1 MPVPTPNR
9 CRIPPGKRP
18 SLNRQSRFGVQ
29 VWCNPVRHRL
39 RLDVA
44 LVASLVA
51 VSVDKDTSE
60 GDKTKERE
68 DEKVGHL
75 Y

>member
-1 MPVPTPNR
+1 MPVPTTNR
-9 CRIPPGKRP
+9 YRISPGKRP
-18 SLNRQSRFGVQ
+18 ILNHQSRFGVQ
-29 VWCNPVRHRL
+29 IWCNPVRHRL
-39 RLDVA
+39 RFDVV

-51 VSVDKDTSE
+51 VSVDKDSSA

-68 DEKVGHL
+68 DGEVGHL